1 MKVTMMHPSIAHLG
15 AGEASVITWAIQNKT
30 SLVLMDDRQA
40 REAAKN
46 HQLKVSGTLGV
57 LIRAKQE
64 AIIQEIAPL
73 LASLR
78 QAGFRLTPAME
89 LRVLSLVGETSKD
102 EQD

>member
-1 MKVTMMHPSIAHLG
+1 
-15 AGEASVITWAIQNKT
+15 
-30 SLVLMDDRQA
+30 MDDRQA